1 MRSRCRSKDGAQGPD
16 QVSALTY
23 RHTLQAQPG
32 RHAHQLLG
40 QRSGDA
46 DRVSALFGKGSDD
59 IERAGRAIG
68 LEVDPAHQLPIEQE
82 RPHVVAV
89 LPFGRG
95 CVDLDAVVEI
105 EKPLDARTKKI
116 SGSKG
121 HSSAVPWSARG
132 IVRPAARY
140 AGAPHPSTDTLS
152 TSPAS
157 ASTAS
162 AGLICPAESRK

>member
-121 HSSAVPWSARG
+121 HSSAVPGRLAESS
-132 IVRPAARY
+132 VRQPDM
-140 AGAPHPSTDTLS
+140 PVHPTRRRTLS
-152 TSPAS
+152 RPRPRRRAQ
-157 ASTAS
+157 
-162 AGLICPAESRK
+162 RVRV

>member
-105 EKPLDARTKKI
+105 EKPLDARTKKDQRI
-116 SGSKG
+116 KGAQQCRPLVGSRNRPSGSQICRCTPP
-121 HSSAVPWSARG
+121 VD
-132 IVRPAARY
+132 
-140 AGAPHPSTDTLS
+140 DTLS